1 MPTMAQWGSKKWAVS
16 SKQVVALEGLAF
28 SYEQVADENTST
40 EDKKTTNERGTELFP
55 LSFTTV
61 LHSGAGV
68 DVWAEIQSWKALVTK
83 VNYFYLGGKKLGP
96 KLQLRKVAVSN
107 TKVDGKGRLLLA
119 TLSFTFKEYD
129 PATTSVKVNVV
140 VMATFPTLDS
150 IACTIN
156 ASRLIDTYGEQA
168 AYQQRTINKVA
179 GQGTMIK
186 ITIPIYEVTA

>member
-96 KLQLRKVAVSN
+96 KLQLRKVAATQRWTARGGCFWPLFPSHSRN
-107 TKVDGKGRLLLA
+107 TIRPP
-119 TLSFTFKEYD
+119 
-129 PATTSVKVNVV
+129 PA
-140 VMATFPTLDS
+140 
-150 IACTIN
+150 
-156 ASRLIDTYGEQA
+156 
-168 AYQQRTINKVA
+168 
-179 GQGTMIK
+179 
-186 ITIPIYEVTA
+186 